1 MLSTSNTSACKR
13 PQRVPQATPPICR
26 KIHKS
31 HIFNTSQ
38 NGAFRAVCPCEES
51 EGTQMRSFMS
61 MTFLV
66 EVALLSFLL
75 ALWLTWLGLRGL
87 FRLLPATTRPAP
99 QVQYVANRRT
109 EHKIRHAA

>member
-1 MLSTSNTSACKR
+1 MESYMGVAMLIE
-13 PQRVPQATPPICR
+13 V
-26 KIHKS
+26 
-31 HIFNTSQ
+31 
-38 NGAFRAVCPCEES
+38 
-51 EGTQMRSFMS
+51 
-61 MTFLV
+61 TF
-66 EVALLSFLL
+66 LSFLL